1 MTMHQPVC
9 TRTRALAAVAVSF
22 MITLGARAED
32 RLPLE
37 RIATIELKGPA
48 GTLDHL
54 SADWKNSRLFVANQS
69 NNTLDVVNVKSNKLV
84 KQVAGQKQIHGI
96 AYAPDLDRIFVGNG
110 GDGVCNV
117 LDGRDYSLLKS
128 IPVNDA
134 DSVRYDPRTNHVFV
148 AGDKGLAVID
158 AKTLDLVTTIKLPA
172 SPHGFQ
178 VAVEKPRVYV
188 NTGLPCQVAVADS
201 EQNEV
206 IARYP
211 LGAHKGIGPLAL
223 DEANQRIFVGLRR
236 NPRLAVLEL
245 ESGKECASIPIPEGS
260 DDMFADAKAKLIYI
274 SCSSGFVAVI
284 RQMDADRYEAV
295 AKIPTIKGAKTSTYD
310 PATKRLYLAVPR
322 QAGKEGPEIWVYQ
335 GRP

>member
-1 MTMHQPVC
+1 MKMCQPVC
-9 TRTRALAAVAVSF
+9 SGARALAAVAVSL
-22 MITLGARAED
+22 MTTLGASAED

-37 RIATIELKGPA
+37 RIATIELKGPT

-54 SADWKNSRLFVANQS
+54 GADWKNSRLFVANQS
-69 NNTLDVVNVKSNKLV
+69 NNTLDVVDVKTNKLV

-96 AYAPDLDRIFVGNG
+96 AYAPDPDRIFVGNG
-110 GDGVCNV
+110 AGVCNAI
-117 LDGRDYSLLKS
+117 DGRDYTVLKS
-128 IPVNDA
+128 IPVKDA

-158 AKTLDLVTTIKLPA
+158 AKTLDLITTIKLPA
-172 SPHGFQ
+172 PPYGFQ
-178 VAVEKPRVYV
+178 VAMEKPRVFV
-188 NTGLPCQVAVADS
+188 NTGPPCQVAVVDS

-236 NPRLAVLEL
+236 NPRLAVLDL
-245 ESGKECASIPIPEGS
+245 ESGKEGASVPIPEAS
-260 DDMFADAKAKLIYI
+260 DDMFLDANDKRIYI

-284 RQMDADRYEAV
+284 RQIDADHYEAV
-295 AKIPTIKGAKTSTYD
+295 ASVPTVKGAKTSFYNGVTR
-310 PATKRLYLAVPR
+310 RLYVAVPR
-322 QAGKEGPEIWVYQ
+322 QPGRDGPEVWVYQ
-335 GRP
+335 ALPP